1 MTFPQIQEFLE
12 AAEPMKMYLHLG
24 GKASK
29 ASSTSTRL
37 IRYQSGLMLPALF
50 SHLNLQLIQSLCE
63 TGHGEFHI
71 SSQRKNHETVV
82 YLGSHISYQYS
93 INPQQLQPIDN
104 AYRQVI
110 KTWNQWYSSE

>member
-12 AAEPMKMYLHLG
+12 TAEPMKMYLHLG
-24 GKASK
+24 EKPSE
-29 ASSTSTRL
+29 ASSTSTRR

-50 SHLNLQLIQSLCE
+50 SHLNLQLMQSLCE

-71 SSQRKNHETVV
+71 SSQRKNHEIVV

-93 INPQQLQPIDN
+93 INPQQLEPIDS